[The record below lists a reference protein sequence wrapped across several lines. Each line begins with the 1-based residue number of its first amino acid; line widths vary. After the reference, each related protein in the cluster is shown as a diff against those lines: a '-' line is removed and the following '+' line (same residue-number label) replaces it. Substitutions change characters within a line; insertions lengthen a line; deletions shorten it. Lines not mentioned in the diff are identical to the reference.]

1 MRPGPRPL
9 AAALLALALALAA
22 PAGADDAG
30 ADARAAAQG
39 LRDAAGQLNEALSAE
54 DQIAA
59 LTAMIRSY
67 EQGLA
72 ALREGLRHAGAREAE
87 IRAGFEAQRE
97 TLSRMLATMAVMER
111 DPAVTL
117 LLHPAGPE
125 ATARAGMVLADL
137 APALRGKADEM
148 KHGLDEIAILRATEE
163 AAANIVAQGLGEVQE
178 ARRLLATAM
187 ADRGDLPTRF
197 LENPSELEALVQSA
211 DTLAA
216 FAEGIAG
223 LEADVGPPLS
233 DFEAAEGA
241 LPMPVVGS
249 VLRGFDQADAA
260 GVHRPGLVI
269 ATGPAALVTAPWT
282 SSIRYRGPLLDHG
295 NVMIL
300 EPAKGY
306 LIVMAGLSRLFGEVG
321 DVVIAGDPVGMMP
334 GLEAPAAEFGADFVL
349 SAAAGGDA
357 ARMQTLYL
365 ELRKGKQALD
375 PADWFAPNPVIGSGE
390 AADTDRD
397 TD

>member
-1 MRPGPRPL
+1 MNHRLRPL
-9 AAALLALALALAA
+9 AAALLALALAA
-22 PAGADDAG
+22 PGRADDAG
-30 ADARAAAQG
+30 AEARMAAQG

-59 LTAMIRSY
+59 LTGMIRAY
-67 EQGLA
+67 EQGLS

-87 IRAGFEAQRE
+87 IRAGFEARRE

-125 ATARAGMVLADL
+125 STARAGMVLADL
-137 APALRGKADEM
+137 APALRSEADEM
-148 KHGLDEIAILRATEE
+148 KRGLDEIAALRATEE
-163 AAANIVAQGLGEVQE
+163 EAANIVARGLGEVQE
-178 ARRLLATAM
+178 ARRLLTKAM
-187 ADRGDLPTRF
+187 SDRSDLPTRY

-211 DTLAA
+211 DSLDA
-216 FAEGIAG
+216 FAEGVAG
-223 LEADVGPPLS
+223 LEADVGPPIS
-233 DFEAAEGA
+233 DFEGSAGA

-249 VLRGFDQADAA
+249 VLRGFDQPDAA
-260 GVHRPGLVI
+260 GVRRPGLVI

-282 SSIRYRGPLLDHG
+282 SSIRYRGPLLNYE

-306 LIVMAGLSRLFGEVG
+306 LIVLAGLSRVFGEVG
-321 DVVIAGDPVGMMP
+321 DVVMAGDPIGLMP
-334 GLEAPAAEFGADFVL
+334 GIEAPAAEFGADFVL

-357 ARMQTLYL
+357 GRMQTLYL
-365 ELRKGKQALD
+365 ELRKGKQTLD
-375 PADWFAPNPVIGSGE
+375 PADWFAPNPVIGQGNGAE
-390 AADTDRD
+390 TDRD

>member
-1 MRPGPRPL
+1 MKRP
-9 AAALLALALALAA
+9 AALLALALALAA

-30 ADARAAAQG
+30 ADARMAAQG

-54 DQIAA
+54 DQVEA
-59 LTAMIRSY
+59 LTAMIRAY

-87 IRAGFEAQRE
+87 IRAGFESRRE

-111 DPAVTL
+111 DPEVTL

-137 APALRGKADEM
+137 APALRAEADAM
-148 KHGLDEIAILRATEE
+148 RQGLDEIAALRATEE
-163 AAANIVAQGLGEVQE
+163 AAANVVAQGLGEVQE

-187 ADRGDLPTRF
+187 SDRGDLPSRY
-197 LENPSELEALVQSA
+197 LENPSELEALVKSA
-211 DTLAA
+211 ETLDG
-216 FAEGIAG
+216 FAEGVAG
-223 LEADVGPPLS
+223 LEADVGPPIS
-233 DFEAAEGA
+233 DFEGAAGA

-249 VLRGFDQADAA
+249 VLRGHDQPDAA
-260 GVHRPGLVI
+260 GVRRPGLVI

-282 SSIRYRGPLLDHG
+282 ASIRYRGPLLNYE

-306 LIVMAGLSRLFGEVG
+306 LIVLAGLSRVFGEVG
-321 DVVIAGDPVGMMP
+321 DVVMAGDPVGMMP
-334 GLEAPAAEFGADFVL
+334 GVEAPAAEFGADFVL

-375 PADWFAPNPVIGSGE
+375 PADWFAPNPVIGQGNG
-390 AADTDRD
+390 ADTDRD
-397 TD
+397 AD